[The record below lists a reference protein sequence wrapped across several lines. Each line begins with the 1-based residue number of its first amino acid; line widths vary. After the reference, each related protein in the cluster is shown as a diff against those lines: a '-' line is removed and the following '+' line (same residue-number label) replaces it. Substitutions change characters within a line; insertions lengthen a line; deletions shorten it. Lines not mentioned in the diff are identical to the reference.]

1 MESADY
7 DIVFIHK
14 DLDHLNADQFMKVVK
29 KLGSSTKVVL
39 VVEATDNTINETG
52 VIAFGFAGMLR
63 KGYHPL
69 QLCNMI
75 NFLLTASIE
84 HSPNIVF

>member
-14 DLDHLNADQFMKVVK
+14 DLEHLNAHQFMKVIK
-29 KLGSSTKVVL
+29 SLRSATQVVI

-69 QLCNMI
+69 ELCNKI
-75 NFLLTASIE
+75 NVLISNTE
-84 HSPNIVF
+84 HSLGIVM